1 MEQVSGDTDKPTK
14 ISLGYQ
20 EGGVGYKIS
29 AAKWCVHWLLDVQ
42 TSDLSATRMAYLT
55 HPTQSSFGRW
65 ASERWVVHS
74 VLNKP
79 SRVSHKPRLSLNF
92 LAGQI
97 ILKKRK
103 TPKLTEVCGVCTDC
117 ATNHCQYGAQI
128 QVCFA
133 CRGFFRRMARNKI
146 IPHSRNCNRTSSN
159 MAVGQ
164 CQIDAKSRKKC
175 AYCRY
180 RKCRDLGMQPELV
193 MSKDEARDYMDK
205 AARVKKTGI
214 AAKFLPDTK
223 YQQRIR

>member
-1 MEQVSGDTDKPTK
+1 
-14 ISLGYQ
+14 
-20 EGGVGYKIS
+20 
-29 AAKWCVHWLLDVQ
+29 
-42 TSDLSATRMAYLT
+42 
-55 HPTQSSFGRW
+55 
-65 ASERWVVHS
+65 
-74 VLNKP
+74 
-79 SRVSHKPRLSLNF
+79 
-92 LAGQI
+92 
-97 ILKKRK
+97 
-103 TPKLTEVCGVCTDC
+103 
-117 ATNHCQYGAQI
+117 
-128 QVCFA
+128 
-133 CRGFFRRMARNKI
+133 MARNKI

>member
-1 MEQVSGDTDKPTK
+1 MGTGFLERNDAFIGCRMSRRLERNAYPPHFGCKVHLVVELRSDESSTR
-14 ISLGYQ
+14 
-20 EGGVGYKIS
+20 YK
-29 AAKWCVHWLLDVQ
+29 A
-42 TSDLSATRMAYLT
+42 DLQFILT
-55 HPTQSSFGRW
+55 NIR
-65 ASERWVVHS
+65 
-74 VLNKP
+74 
-79 SRVSHKPRLSLNF
+79 LNF
-92 LAGQI
+92 ITGQI

-103 TPKLTEVCGVCTDC
+103 TPKLTEVCGVCADR